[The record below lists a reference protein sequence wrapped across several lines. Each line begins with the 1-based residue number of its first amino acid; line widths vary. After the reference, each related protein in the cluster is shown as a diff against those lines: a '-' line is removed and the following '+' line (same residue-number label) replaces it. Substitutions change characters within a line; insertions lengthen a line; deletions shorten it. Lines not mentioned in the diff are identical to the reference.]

1 MEMATIFEPSQVL
14 IKRQQPVASGLGVAS
29 FADQNSGLP
38 WTNSITVCM
47 KETMGNVQQ

>member
-29 FADQNSGLP
+29 FADQNSGLSVK
-38 WTNSITVCM
+38 NSRFIQFQ
-47 KETMGNVQQ
+47 EF